1 MPQEAVGS
9 EGRRTKAV
17 TIRQAAADGDE
28 RVPAQ
33 TRTTLRWK
41 DREEQGK
48 NSFRER
54 QSREHKPNKSLTNT
68 KARQA
73 WGETIQRGC

>member
-33 TRTTLRWK
+33 MRTTLRWK

-48 NSFRER
+48 NSFREDKAE
-54 QSREHKPNKSLTNT
+54 STNPI
-68 KARQA
+68 
-73 WGETIQRGC
+73 EV